1 MARFWPVGLVMA
13 LLTAKPSLAWST
25 SSVRASRTPQ
35 PRRPSAAW
43 SDELIPGCSKRCHQL
58 ADPVG
63 VYGRGA
69 IALPPPMFSQC
80 SDRVFTE
87 RRKRGKLWT
96 REDLECRV

>member
-1 MARFWPVGLVMA
+1 MSEQLVPCCQMRPA
-13 LLTAKPSLAWST
+13 PCGRCLCPST
-25 SSVRASRTPQ
+25 
-35 PRRPSAAW
+35 AW